1 MHFSILLAFLCLLRV
16 NSSYAAVHS
25 STQCEPLHYIF
36 DQSTAPIFYSH
47 FTPISPK
54 GSYALTSNGLELYL
68 DKPDGHVTNKS
79 GVNDKISGG
88 ATVNS
93 TFVLDA
99 GKVTVEVQVSPLV
112 SGVIVAW
119 ILIGDK
125 SLDEVD
131 VELICGERDSWQT
144 NLFVQDPNKSRP
156 EYGMFSSK
164 EKVDD
169 ISKTHAFSIEVD
181 ANNISWGI
189 DGRVVRTLTKDQC
202 TTKDGFSHYPSHS
215 MRVQLGIWDASS
227 PAGTAAWGKGPIDWE
242 DAPNRITTT
251 FKSIKVECD

>member
-16 NSSYAAVHS
+16 NLSYATQHP

-36 DQSTAPIFYSH
+36 DQSTAPSFYSH

-68 DKPDGHVTNKS
+68 DKPDGHVTTKS

-119 ILIGDK
+119 ILIGKSTQPRSLLITNRDSVLGDT
-125 SLDEVD
+125 SLDEID

-144 NLFVQDPNKSRP
+144 NLFVQDPSKSRP
-156 EYGMFSSK
+156 EYGMFSAPRLF
-164 EKVDD
+164 
-169 ISKTHAFSIEVD
+169 HR
-181 ANNISWGI
+181 
-189 DGRVVRTLTKDQC
+189 GRRK
-202 TTKDGFSHYPSHS
+202 
-215 MRVQLGIWDASS
+215 
-227 PAGTAAWGKGPIDWE
+227 
-242 DAPNRITTT
+242 
-251 FKSIKVECD
+251 